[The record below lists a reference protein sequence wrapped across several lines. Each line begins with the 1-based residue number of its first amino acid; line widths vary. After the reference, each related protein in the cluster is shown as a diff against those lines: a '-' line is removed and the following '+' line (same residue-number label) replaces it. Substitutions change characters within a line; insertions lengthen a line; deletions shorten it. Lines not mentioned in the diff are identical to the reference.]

1 MRVFNDLKEEIRICQ
16 KVEIYN
22 ESIVSEML
30 TAWESIKDSA
40 IMTFMVNDTICQF
53 HEDMEAISGKEI
65 LAKFL
70 QAFLGASTYC
80 KIEVNSGYG
89 SGAVVVF

>member
-1 MRVFNDLKEEIRICQ
+1 
-16 KVEIYN
+16 
-22 ESIVSEML
+22 ML

-53 HEDMEAISGKEI
+53 YGHVEAISGKEN

-70 QAFLGASTYC
+70 QGFLRASAYC

-89 SGAVVVF
+89 SGAVVIF